1 MSGDLQKMV
10 SYSSDELR
18 SRNSA
23 SDWDAAAAMSDAEIE
38 AADSDDSEIEGLDDA
53 WIENAIT
60 EQPKRKGV
68 YMNIDEDVLSFFKS
82 QGYGYQLRINDVLR
96 AYVKHQQSS

>member
-1 MSGDLQKMV
+1 MSGNLQKTV

-38 AADSDDSEIEGLDDA
+38 AADSDDSDLEGLDDA
-53 WIENAIT
+53 WMENAIT
-60 EQPKRKGV
+60 EQPKRKGI
-68 YMNIDEDVLSFFKS
+68 YMNIDEDILSFFKS
-82 QGYGYQLRINDVLR
+82 QGYGYQLRINNVLR